1 VADEEDLV
9 AGVGAVDLRE
19 AVVEGAERQEAVV
32 AEVAEVHRA
41 DVVVVGEEVEEVGVG

>member
-1 VADEEDLV
+1 MEDLV

-19 AVVEGAERQEAVV
+19 AVVEGAERQEAAV

-41 DVVVVGEEVEEVGVG
+41 DVVVVGEEVEEVGAG